1 LVTNVYERYY
11 RADAVFSEVQRRGA
25 LVMLVSDSEAG
36 MITYKAAVTF
46 FPHRDEED
54 YAVSYDA
61 YFEKEL
67 YSGKGRRSK
76 KKEALYLEQLPEII
90 NRIAGE
96 HNASVI
102 WSEPLTKE
110 RRDGL

>member
-1 LVTNVYERYY
+1 MVINVYERYY
-11 RADAVFSEVQRRGA
+11 KADGSFSGVQRNGA

-36 MITYKAAVTF
+36 NITYKAAVTF

-54 YAVSYDA
+54 FAVSYDA

-76 KKEALYLEQLPEII
+76 KKEEAYLEDLQNTIDEI
-90 NRIAGE
+90 ASE
-96 HNASVI
+96 QNAKVL
-102 WSEPLTKE
+102 WNEPLMDE
-110 RRDGL
+110 RRG